1 MENHHRNI
9 FLFIFFVI
17 FAGCGVKDQ
26 PFYDLKQTPIVSQ
39 SNSVVY
45 TTLDEALPSSNSSFV
60 LQDQQIPN
68 NSLYMNVNQLSPNS
82 RFMHLDIYV
91 KNVVG
96 IYDTPFTLSYNPNII
111 RLIDSS
117 AEVEIIEG
125 PQESRLRKFLPSN
138 SIVFVGKND
147 PNTSGLYHFSQSLI
161 ANIGTAQNYNG
172 IIVSIPIE
180 VIAPGDFSTIIGFIN
195 SRSNVL
201 DKNGNP
207 LDTQFF
213 GGQISRTR

>member
-1 MENHHRNI
+1 MDKHHRNI
-9 FLFIFFVI
+9 LLLLFFAVL
-17 FAGCGVKDQ
+17 AGCGVKDQ
-26 PFYDLKQTPIVSQ
+26 PFYELNQTPPVSQ

-45 TTLDEALPSSNSSFV
+45 SVLDEALPNTSSSFI
-60 LQDQQIPN
+60 LASNQIPN
-68 NSLYMNVNQLSPNS
+68 NSVYMNINQLSPNS
-82 RFMHLDIYV
+82 RFMHLDVYV

-96 IYDTPFTLSYNPNII
+96 IYDTPFTLTYNPNII

-117 AEVEIIEG
+117 ADVEIIEG

-138 SIVFVGKND
+138 SVVFVGKKD
-147 PNTSGLYHFSQSLI
+147 PAISGLYHFSQSLI
-161 ANIGTAQNYNG
+161 ANLGTAQNYNG
-172 IIVSIPIE
+172 LLVSIPIE

-195 SRSNVL
+195 SRSNIL

-213 GGQISRTR
+213 GGEISRNR